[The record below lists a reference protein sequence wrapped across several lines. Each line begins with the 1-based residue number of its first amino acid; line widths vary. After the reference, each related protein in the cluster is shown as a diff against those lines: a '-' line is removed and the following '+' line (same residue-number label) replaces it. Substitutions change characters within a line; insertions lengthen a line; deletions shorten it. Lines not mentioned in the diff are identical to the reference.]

1 MEGCVGLRTPSLGA
15 CWRRGRRRLRAGL
28 RRSLQHLRERFR
40 WDVRR
45 CLGLERLVGVRG
57 VRLLLPA
64 LPLRLDFH
72 SDTDTVD
79 DVKAKCN
86 WLERLTQPSKQG
98 RKNVKVIF
106 GDLFEDEKWV
116 VSSVNIEYSLFDMP
130 SGFLPRQ
137 AYATIQL
144 QQEK

>member
-1 MEGCVGLRTPSLGA
+1 MTTTNGQLIIIDLTT
-15 CWRRGRRRLRAGL
+15 
-28 RRSLQHLRERFR
+28 
-40 WDVRR
+40 
-45 CLGLERLVGVRG
+45 LERLEIQFVPPTVSPSSSSTLGEVVVVGAN
-57 VRLLLPA
+57 LPSFHYVGGKRA

-106 GDLFEDEKWV
+106 GSLFEDEKWV
-116 VSSVNIEYSLFDMP
+116 VSSVNIDYSLFDMP

-137 AYATIQL
+137 AYATIKL